1 MSTKKKTK
9 ASLLRRSGFVIFLL
23 VILGAIALIRI
34 TITHR
39 EIQDIA
45 DIDLP
50 LIEVLTKIET
60 NQLEQSILLE
70 RAIRYAQEKET
81 VKLARVNFV
90 ISDSLFRDLAKRVDR
105 DLLIADKQVTDAIET
120 TDERAHLRT
129 LKNLHLSLRKL
140 EREHTDYENHA
151 LNVLLLLEQ
160 GDLENAILISY
171 QVEKEEDA
179 FNKRIEEA
187 LVRHEMF
194 TETIVKVVEEDEI
207 LSRDT
212 IVILTLAFVI
222 VAIILAYA
230 YSFRIWK
237 PLEDIRVGAVKL
249 GEGQLDTRVQ
259 LRGSTMTEDIVHSF
273 NAMAERL
280 QKAQKEID
288 NFVQFSYRTS
298 HDLKAPL
305 ANVKSLLKM
314 LDKDMIEAN
323 FNAVVNNATKS
334 VEQLEDTVKAL
345 TKVNQLREDMKSEE
359 EKLSFEEIAG
369 GVITSLTTQVEE
381 AGASIRMDFKECPVI
396 LYPKAHLQSIFQNLL
411 TNSLKYR
418 DPQKPLIVELQ
429 TATKNG
435 QAFLT
440 VKDNG
445 LGFDSVKYHDN
456 TFKPFQRFHSHET
469 GSGLGLYIL
478 KTIIDFHK
486 GSIKVKSLPQ
496 KGAHFSLRLN

>member
-9 ASLLRRSGFVIFLL
+9 ASLLKQSGL

-70 RAIRYAQEKET
+70 RAIRYAQE
-81 VKLARVNFV
+81 VGHGDLAHVNF
-90 ISDSLFRDLAKRVDR
+90 IASDSSFRYLAKQVDD
-105 DLLIADKQVTDAIET
+105 DLIIADKQVTNAIEST
-120 TDERAHLRT
+120 EEKAHLMK
-129 LKNLHLSLRKL
+129 LKNLHLALRKL
-140 EREHTDYENHA
+140 EIDHTNYEEHA
-151 LNVLLLLEQ
+151 LEVLGFLEQ
-160 GDLENAILISY
+160 GDLERAILSSY
-171 QVEKEEDA
+171 RVEKEEDA

-222 VAIILAYA
+222 VAIALAYA

-249 GEGQLDTRVQ
+249 GDGQLDTRVQ
-259 LRGSTMTEDIVHSF
+259 LRGSSMTEDIVDSF
-273 NAMAERL
+273 NSMAERL
-280 QKAQKEID
+280 QKTQKEID
-288 NFVQFSYRTS
+288 KFVQFSYRTS

-314 LDKDMIEAN
+314 LDKDMVEAN
-323 FNAVVNNATKS
+323 FKAVVNNATKS

-345 TKVNQLREDMKSEE
+345 TKISQLREDMKSEE
-359 EKLSFEEIAG
+359 ETLSFEEIAG

-381 AGASIRMDFKECPVI
+381 AGASIRMDFKECPII

-411 TNSLKYR
+411 TNALKYR
-418 DPQKPLIVELQ
+418 DPKKPLIIELQ
-429 TATKNG
+429 TTTKNG
-435 QAFLT
+435 QTFLT

-445 LGFDSVKYHDN
+445 LGFDSVKHHDN
-456 TFKPFQRFHSHET
+456 TFKPFQRFHSHEA

-486 GSIKVKSLPQ
+486 GSIKVKSLPK
-496 KGAHFSLRLN
+496 KGAHFLLRLD